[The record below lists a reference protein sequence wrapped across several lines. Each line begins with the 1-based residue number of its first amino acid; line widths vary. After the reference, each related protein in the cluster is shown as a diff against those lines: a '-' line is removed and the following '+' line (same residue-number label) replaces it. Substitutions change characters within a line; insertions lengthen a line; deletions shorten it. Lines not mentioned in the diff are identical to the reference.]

1 MQNNKENKNNDIDK
15 LFFKYNEALQI
26 LKDKF
31 NKFYQDNLDGYN
43 PIGHIKGRI
52 KTRTSIENKL
62 RNKLNLDFTVQ
73 NTEENL
79 NDIAGIR
86 IVCPFL
92 SDINKV
98 ISHIMLD
105 SDITIINIKNYI
117 ENPKDTG
124 YSSYHMIVLVPVLV
138 DGRQEQVK
146 AEIQIRTMAMDVI
159 ASLEHKIR
167 YKSNVS
173 FSRENNEKIHSIVNF
188 VNLIDTY
195 MDNFVQEKKE
205 HSMPVIQEINTI
217 AKLSKDKLNEF
228 LKKYKIALKKVE
240 DVIVD
245 VKNEYIVNTVINPIE
260 HIKGRIKTTTSI
272 IYKLEEKGLSV
283 SLENIDKYITDVG
296 AIKVVCSF
304 ISDAWELISI
314 LREKTDFIV
323 LEEQDYI
330 TNPKLCGY
338 SSYHFVVAVP
348 IEVDGIVTFA
358 KIEIQV
364 RTIIMDFWANI
375 EHILCYKKE
384 VNFDTKEQLKRIAS
398 ALRLIEPEI
407 DELARNIFDQIK
419 TTKNINRKVLEHR
432 LDITK
437 DITN

>member
-1 MQNNKENKNNDIDK
+1 MQNNKENKNTDIDK
-15 LFFKYNEALQI
+15 MFLKYNEVLQI

-31 NKFYQDNLDGYN
+31 YKFYHDNLDGYN

-52 KTRTSIENKL
+52 KTRTSIKNKL
-62 RNKLNLDFTVQ
+62 KNKLNLDFTVQ
-73 NTEENL
+73 NIEENL
-79 NDIAGIR
+79 NDVAGIR

-98 ISHIMLD
+98 ISYITTD

-117 ENPKDTG
+117 ENPKETG
-124 YSSYHMIVLVPVLV
+124 YSSYHMIVSVPILV
-138 DGRQEQVK
+138 DGNQEQVK

-159 ASLEHKIR
+159 ASLEHKIK
-167 YKSNVS
+167 YKSNVP
-173 FSRENNEKIHSIVNF
+173 FSKEDNEKIHFIVNF

-195 MDNFVQEKKE
+195 MDNFVQEKKKYL
-205 HSMPVIQEINTI
+205 MPVIQEKNTKT
-217 AKLSKDKLNEF
+217 KLSKDKFNEF
-228 LKKYKIALKKVE
+228 LKKYKLALKKVE
-240 DVIVD
+240 DVIID
-245 VKNEYIVNTVINPIE
+245 VKNEYVANKMINPIE

-272 IYKLEEKGLSV
+272 ISKLEEKELNV

-314 LREKTDFIV
+314 LRDKTDFIV

-330 TNPKLCGY
+330 TNPKFCGY
-338 SSYHFVVAVP
+338 SSYHFVVAVS

-384 VNFDTKEQLKRIAS
+384 VNFETKEQLKRIAS

-407 DELARNIFDQIK
+407 DELAKNIFEQMK
-419 TTKNINRKVLEHR
+419 PSKNANRKVLELS
-432 LDITK
+432 LDT
-437 DITN
+437 TN

>member
-1 MQNNKENKNNDIDK
+1 MQRNKENKNTDIDK
-15 LFFKYNEALQI
+15 MLVKYNKVLQK
-26 LKDKF
+26 LKKKF
-31 NKFYQDNLDGYN
+31 NELQQDNKDNYN
-43 PIGHIKGRI
+43 PIGHIKVRI
-52 KTRTSIENKL
+52 KTKTSIKNKL
-62 RNKLNLDFTVQ
+62 KNKLNLDFTIK
-73 NTEENL
+73 NIEDNL

-86 IVCPFL
+86 IICPFL

-98 ISHIMLD
+98 ISYITSD
-105 SDITIINIKNYI
+105 PDITIINIKNYI
-117 ENPKDTG
+117 EDPKETG
-124 YSSYHMIVLVPVLV
+124 YSSYHMIVSLPILI
-138 DGRQEQVK
+138 DGMEEQVK

-167 YKSNVS
+167 YKSNVP
-173 FSRENNEKIHSIVNF
+173 FTKEDNEKIDSITSF

-195 MDNFVQEKKE
+195 MDEFIQEKKNYP
-205 HSMPVIQEINTI
+205 MPIIQEKSTKN
-217 AKLSKDKLNEF
+217 KLPKATLNEF

-240 DVIVD
+240 DIIND
-245 VKNEYIVNTVINPIE
+245 IKNEYVANNMINPIE
-260 HIKGRIKTTTSI
+260 HIEGRIKTTTSI
-272 IYKLEEKGLSV
+272 TSKLEEKELNI

-296 AIKVVCSF
+296 AIKVICSF

-314 LREKTDFIV
+314 LKENTNFII

-330 TNPKLCGY
+330 TNPKPCGY

-348 IEVDGIVTFA
+348 IEVDGKITFA

-384 VNFDTKEQLKRIAS
+384 VNLETKEQLKRIAS

-407 DELARNIFDQIK
+407 DELARNIFDQMKI
-419 TTKNINRKVLEHR
+419 TKDTNKKVLE
-432 LDITK
+432 LSLNPTK
-437 DITN
+437 ETTN